1 VSSKRARFIDANVII
16 RFLTHDEP
24 AQAARCD
31 ALFQRVSAKRET
43 VELSEIVVADVV
55 WTLHSHYRLAKEQI
69 REYVSTLLIQP
80 AVELP
85 DKTRILEALSLF
97 ANENVDFSDALIATR
112 LKSRGIEEIY
122 SYDRDFDRMPGIK
135 RVEP

>member
-1 VSSKRARFIDANVII
+1 VSSKRVRFIDANVII

-55 WTLHSHYRLAKEQI
+55 WTLHSHYRLPKEQI
-69 REYVSTLLIQP
+69 REFVSTLLIQP
-80 AVELP
+80 TVQLP
-85 DKTRILEALSLF
+85 DKARILEALSLF
-97 ANENVDFSDALIATR
+97 ANENVDFSDALMATH
-112 LKSRGIEEIY
+112 LKSHGIEEIY
-122 SYDRDFDRMPGIK
+122 SYDRDFDRIAGIK